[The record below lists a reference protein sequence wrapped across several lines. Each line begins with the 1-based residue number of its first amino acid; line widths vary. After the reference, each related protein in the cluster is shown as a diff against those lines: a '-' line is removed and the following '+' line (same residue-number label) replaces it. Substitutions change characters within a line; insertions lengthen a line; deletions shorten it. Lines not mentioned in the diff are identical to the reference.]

1 MNAPLLGRVSREITM
16 AKSQREATC
25 LSAQKGIYLARTGS
39 HEAAVEISNQIR
51 TKLGSEIDTEIYVWL
66 TLLEGIIGFYSSAST
81 REKNRIL
88 RAYAVA
94 KAARRIDLEQ
104 YAAAWLAHQDF
115 NAGKYREMIHWLLAS
130 GLSDAINPSARIR
143 ACLTIADAWQCVG
156 DEQASSSWYS
166 IVRKNA
172 ADIGDRA
179 SIMASIENRAAMK
192 LDRLWLKS
200 IDQDIELESVLAV
213 ETELLGGLGYE
224 KFTRSEALLYQ
235 APIWRFR
242 LELIKGNNVQALEYL
257 MRSTVDSVVVDTSLA
272 WSHESDMA
280 WIYHKIGSS
289 QDAKI
294 RFELALDTPVDRLD
308 HDDAAVYWRRMSI
321 LDSDLFEG
329 ARSEEFCRKSHEAL
343 QAFENDQVTLKKVL
357 LEIDR

>member
-1 MNAPLLGRVSREITM
+1 MKAPLLERVSREITM

-25 LSAQKGIYLARTGS
+25 LSAQMGIYLARTGS
-39 HEAAVEISNQIR
+39 HDAAVDISCQIR
-51 TKLGSEIDTEIYVWL
+51 AKLGLEIDTEIYVWL
-66 TLLEGIIGFYSSAST
+66 TLLEGIISFYSSAST
-81 REKNRIL
+81 REKNRVL

-94 KAARRIDLEQ
+94 KATGRIDLEQ

-115 NAGKYREMIHWLLAS
+115 NAGRYRDMMRWLLAS
-130 GLSDAINPSARIR
+130 GLSEAINPSARIR

-156 DEQASSSWYS
+156 DEKAASSWYS
-166 IVRKNA
+166 IVRKIA

-200 IDQDIELESVLAV
+200 IDQEIEMESVLAV

-242 LELIKGNNVQALEYL
+242 LELIKGNNVKALKYL
-257 MRSTVDSVVVDTSLA
+257 MRSTVDSVEVDASLA
-272 WSHESDMA
+272 WSHESDIA
-280 WIYHKIGSS
+280 WIYHKIGSTR
-289 QDAKI
+289 DAKTS
-294 RFELALDTPVDRLD
+294 FELALNTPVERLD